1 MACSMGMALAK
12 KAEAD
17 KRKKKWA
24 GGDIYDNI
32 GENSHPKDTAGE
44 PHTEDYEEKEQPM
57 EFMAEGG
64 IVDEPAYK
72 MKKGSEP
79 GVSVENE
86 PRKRIER
93 DANAASDAGEMDGYN
108 ADEEPVSLYHAGGE
122 AKHREKIRFQQAAKM
137 LDGGEV
143 TSPQPKQPG
152 VGKGGGL
159 KGAFEHDDK
168 DEDSIKKYES
178 LVTDSYFA
186 GGSAGEKEDY
196 SDEEMPRMMAG
207 GEAAL
212 PEKRDPQEDPG
223 VDPDASFVA
232 DFLKARKAMA
242 RSPGR

>member
-1 MACSMGMALAK
+1 MGCSMGMALAK
-12 KAEAD
+12 KMDAD

-57 EFMAEGG
+57 EFMSEGG
-64 IVDEPAYK
+64 IVDEAAYK

-79 GVSVENE
+79 GISVENG

-93 DANAASDAGEMDGYN
+93 DAAAAPDAGEMDGYD
-108 ADEEPVSLYHAGGE
+108 ADAEPVSLYHAGGE
-122 AKHREKIRFQQAAKM
+122 AKHREKIRFQTAAKM

-143 TSPQPKQPG
+143 TAPQPKPG

-168 DEDSIKKYES
+168 DDDTLKKFES
-178 LVTDSYFA
+178 TVPTTYFA

-212 PEKRDPQEDPG
+212 PEDRELQADPD

-232 DFLKARKAMA
+232 EFLKARKAKA
-242 RSPGR
+242 RAPGQ